1 MYPSCEP
8 RAPERVTACE
18 APVEGLKMSST
29 PTPRF
34 LDDAEAT
41 LFPPP
46 SPEAAIVLTFIL
58 QIRSMAG
65 GYPEVYLFAV
75 YSALIWVLWILKV
88 VLSRRYRP
96 FTGEYTGTTSVV
108 VPVVDEPL
116 DLFRDVIGRMVE
128 QRPGEII
135 VVINGKPNPELA
147 AVCDEYAP
155 LVRWV
160 HTPIPGKRNA
170 VMIGT
175 ELSRGDITVLVDS
188 DTVWTPGTLSELV
201 RPFAE
206 ASVGGVT
213 TRQRILEPERSWI
226 TRWADWLENSRALYS
241 MPAQSVLGQ
250 IGCLPGRTIAFRREI
265 LERVMDKFMT
275 EKFMGV
281 FLEVS
286 DDRTLTNLTLKEGY
300 RTVYQHTS
308 LVYTDAPLE
317 VKKLFKQQ
325 LRWARG
331 SQYNTFRMM
340 PWMLG
345 HAPML
350 AFFFAMDI
358 LLPFMLMGVLG
369 GWIYRGITGQGVNL
383 YRGILAEYGV
393 STGLVSIIVLMVLS
407 SVLSMAIRQMRHLA
421 EKPSDFLRLPVFIIV
436 STFFLMPIR
445 VIGFFR
451 MGHAS
456 GWGTRA
462 GAYAGGAADD
472 AVQAQVQQVGA
483 DESLDVLEREFQP
496 GADPGVDTLFDFGPA
511 TQAAGPTADSTTVR
525 PGDAGAVMVRSHRAD
540 TAVDARPDGDAVT
553 TSSATALA
561 AATSPAHVSAPPRR
575 RLNPKAGFPYLIGA
589 VILTLE
595 VLFIV

>member
-1 MYPSCEP
+1 M
-8 RAPERVTACE
+8 
-18 APVEGLKMSST
+18 
-29 PTPRF
+29 
-34 LDDAEAT
+34 
-41 LFPPP
+41 
-46 SPEAAIVLTFIL
+46 LTFIL
-58 QIRSMAG
+58 QIRHMLG
-65 GYPEVYLFAV
+65 GYPELYLFAA
-75 YSALIWVLWILKV
+75 YSALIWLLWILKV

-96 FTGEYTGTTSVV
+96 FTGEFHGSTSVV

-128 QRPGEII
+128 QAPGEII
-135 VVINGKPNPELA
+135 VVINGAPNPELA
-147 AVCDEYAP
+147 AVCDEFGP
-155 LVRWV
+155 LVRWT

-175 ELSRGDITVLVDS
+175 EMSRGDITVLVDS

-206 ASVGGVT
+206 ANVGGVT
-213 TRQRILEPERSWI
+213 TRQRILQPERSWI

-265 LERVMDKFMT
+265 LARVMDRFMH

-300 RTVYQHTS
+300 RTVYQYSS
-308 LVYTDAPLE
+308 LVYTDAPLQ
-317 VKKLFKQQ
+317 VRKLWKQQ

-331 SQYNTFRMM
+331 SQYNTLRMM

-345 HAPML
+345 HAPVL
-350 AFFFAMDI
+350 ALFFAMDI
-358 LLPFMLMGVLG
+358 VLPFVLLGVVG
-369 GWIYRGITGQGVNL
+369 GWIYRGLTGQGVNL
-383 YRGILAEYGV
+383 YQGILDEYGV
-393 STGLVSIIVLMVLS
+393 STGLLAIVALMVLS

-421 EKPSDFLRLPVFIIV
+421 EKPSDFFRLPVFIIV

-445 VIGFFR
+445 IIGFFR

-472 AVQAQVQQVGA
+472 AVH
-483 DESLDVLEREFQP
+483 DELAGRPGGTVPDDSLAALERQFDATPADGFDDLVGGTAAPGRATHPADGGSASGALHAAHDP
-496 GADPGVDTLFDFGPA
+496 GAVLVTSRRSARTAAEEDAAGVAEVAAPGAVHDTPTAHPA
-511 TQAAGPTADSTTVR
+511 TA
-525 PGDAGAVMVRSHRAD
+525 
-540 TAVDARPDGDAVT
+540 
-553 TSSATALA
+553 
-561 AATSPAHVSAPPRR
+561 RR

-589 VILTLE
+589 AIIALE
-595 VLFIV
+595 VVTLV

>member
-1 MYPSCEP
+1 
-8 RAPERVTACE
+8 V
-18 APVEGLKMSST
+18 
-29 PTPRF
+29 
-34 LDDAEAT
+34 
-41 LFPPP
+41 
-46 SPEAAIVLTFIL
+46 AIVLTFIL

-65 GYPEVYLFAV
+65 GYPEIYLFAA
-75 YSALIWVLWILKV
+75 YSALIWVLWIIKV
-88 VLSRRYRP
+88 LLSRRYRP
-96 FTGEYTGTTSVV
+96 FTGEFRGTTSVV

-128 QRPGEII
+128 QGPGEII

-147 AVCDEYAP
+147 AVCEEFGP

-188 DTVWTPGTLSELV
+188 DTVWTPGTLSELL
-201 RPFAE
+201 RPFAQE
-206 ASVGGVT
+206 NVGGVT

-265 LERVMDKFMT
+265 LVRVMDKFMT

-308 LVYTDAPLE
+308 LVYTDAPLQ
-317 VKKLFKQQ
+317 VKKLYKQQ

-331 SQYNTFRMM
+331 SQYNTLRMM
-340 PWMLG
+340 PWMVG
-345 HAPML
+345 HAPLL

-358 LLPFMLMGVLG
+358 VLPFMLMGVIG

-383 YRGILAEYGV
+383 YRGILEEYGV
-393 STGLVSIIVLMVLS
+393 QTGLISIVVLMVVS
-407 SVLSMAIRQMRHLA
+407 SVLSMSIRQMRHLA
-421 EKPSDFLRLPVFIIV
+421 EKPSDFFRLPVFIIV

-462 GAYAGGAADD
+462 GAYAGGAANDEMQVALDEVAEEAPID
-472 AVQAQVQQVGA
+472 A
-483 DESLDVLEREFQP
+483 LERQFRD
-496 GADPGVDTLFDFGPA
+496 GVDPGVDTLFDFGSA
-511 TQAAGPTADSTTVR
+511 TDETDEQ
-525 PGDAGAVMVRSHRAD
+525 GAVLVKSRKA
-540 TAVDARPDGDAVT
+540 
-553 TSSATALA
+553 ALA
-561 AATSPAHVSAPPRR
+561 AEADGATAPAPVAAVATAPAPPRR

-589 VILTLE
+589 AIIALE
-595 VLFIV
+595 VFFIV